1 MLRFLLP
8 SLLRRRVR
16 LLRAAGLALLLGLPM
31 GLPLVGAPAAADTAF
46 VAGVEDLPLMP
57 GLAEVEGAATVFDA
71 PQGRI
76 VETFAAGAV
85 SADDIRAFYGQTLPQ
100 LGWVAVDSAPSGPT
114 EFRREGE
121 RLTLEITAAA
131 STTTVRFTLAPQ

>member
-1 MLRFLLP
+1 LL
-8 SLLRRRVR
+8 
-16 LLRAAGLALLLGLPM
+16 
-31 GLPLVGAPAAADTAF
+31 GAPAAADTAF
-46 VAGVEDLPLMP
+46 LAGVEDLPLMP
-57 GLAEVEGAATVFDA
+57 GLAEIEGAATVFDA

-85 SADDIRAFYGQTLPQ
+85 SADEIRAFYGQTLPQ
-100 LGWVAVDSAPSGPT
+100 LGWIAAGPT

>member
-1 MLRFLLP
+1 MLRLP
-8 SLLRRRVR
+8 LSSLPLRRVR
-16 LLRAAGLALLLGLPM
+16 LLRAAAVALVLGLPLALL
-31 GLPLVGAPAAADTAF
+31 GAPAAADTAF
-46 VAGVEDLPLMP
+46 LAGVEDLPLMP

-76 VETFAAGAV
+76 IEAFAAGAV
-85 SADDIRAFYGQTLPQ
+85 SADEIRAFYGQTLPQ
-100 LGWVAVDSAPSGPT
+100 LGWVAVDSTPSGPT

>member
-1 MLRFLLP
+1 MPRFLRP
-8 SLLRRRVR
+8 SLLLRRVR
-16 LLRAAGLALLLGLPM
+16 LLRAVGFALALL
-31 GLPLVGAPAAADTAF
+31 GAPAAADTAF
-46 VAGVEDLPLMP
+46 LAGVEDLPLMP
-57 GLAEVEGAATVFDA
+57 GLAEIEGAATVFDA

-85 SADDIRAFYGQTLPQ
+85 SADEIRAFYGQTLPQ
-100 LGWVAVDSAPSGPT
+100 LGWIAAGPT